1 MRTKLR
7 IITQHKLDWIVRLKT
22 IKIFIKEPM
31 KKWKIKKIRIKSK
44 SIIYVNLNW
53 VPNQKKIKLLQKN
66 QE

>member
-1 MRTKLR
+1 MRTKLK

-66 QE
+66 